1 MNAVV
6 ESGGKKSLPT
16 HGLGSDARASAGD
29 LIHLVTFNL
38 LGEEF
43 GMPILDVR
51 EIIRMVDITPVPHA
65 PAFVE
70 GVINLRGQILPVI
83 DLRKRFNLN
92 ATSLEEDTRIIVVE
106 INNSLLGL
114 IVDGVKEVLRI
125 PSDSVSPP
133 PQIVANG
140 IGAEYIKGIAN
151 YDEKMIILIDLKR
164 VFSHDEMNSLEQ
176 MD

>member
-1 MNAVV
+1 MTAVV
-6 ESGGKKSLPT
+6 QSSEKQLST
-16 HGLGSDARASAGD
+16 RNLGEDARASD
-29 LIHLVTFNL
+29 VLIHLVTFKL

-51 EIIRMVDITPVPHA
+51 EIIRMVAITPVPHA
-65 PAFVE
+65 PKFVE

-83 DLRKRFNLN
+83 DLRRRFNLDS
-92 ATSLEEDTRIIVVE
+92 TKTEEDTRIIVVE
-106 INNSLLGL
+106 ISNSLLGL

-125 PSDSVSPP
+125 PGDSVSPP

-151 YDEKMIILIDLKR
+151 YDNKMIILIDLKR
-164 VFSHDEMNSLEQ
+164 VFSQDEMNSLERLE
-176 MD
+176 

>member
-1 MNAVV
+1 MTSLV
-6 ESGGKKSLPT
+6 ETENKPLSTHSFAETKS
-16 HGLGSDARASAGD
+16 SDD

-65 PAFVE
+65 PTFVE

-83 DLRKRFNLN
+83 DLRKRFNIQS
-92 ATSLEEDTRIIVVE
+92 TERMEDTRIIVVE

-151 YDEKMIILIDLKR
+151 HDDKMIILIDLNR
-164 VFSHDEMNSLEQ
+164 VFSQEEMNSLDL
-176 MD
+176 M

>member
-1 MNAVV
+1 MTAIV
-6 ESGGKKSLPT
+6 ESGQNKSVST
-16 HGLGSDARASAGD
+16 HTLGEDSRASAD

-83 DLRKRFNLN
+83 DLRKRFNLSS
-92 ATSLEEDTRIIVVE
+92 TEMEEDTRIIVVE
-106 INNSLLGL
+106 INNNLLGL

-140 IGAEYIKGIAN
+140 IGAEYIKGIAHHE
-151 YDEKMIILIDLKR
+151 EKMIILIDLKR
-164 VFSHDEMNSLEQ
+164 VFSQDEMNSLEQ

>member
-6 ESGGKKSLPT
+6 ESGENKSLST
-16 HGLGSDARASAGD
+16 RSLGEDARASAD

-92 ATSLEEDTRIIVVE
+92 STELEEDTRIIVVE

-140 IGAEYIKGIAN
+140 IGAEYIKGIAHF
-151 YDEKMIILIDLKR
+151 DEKMIILIDLKR
-164 VFSHDEMNSLEQ
+164 VFSEDEMNSLEQ
-176 MD
+176 LD